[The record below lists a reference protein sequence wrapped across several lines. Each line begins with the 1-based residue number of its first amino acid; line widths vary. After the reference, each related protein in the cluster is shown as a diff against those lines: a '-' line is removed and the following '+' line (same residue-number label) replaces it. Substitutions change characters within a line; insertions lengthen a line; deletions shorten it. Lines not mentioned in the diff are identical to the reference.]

1 MEAAAENHNFA
12 TLEAIGDLL
21 RATLAAKNDAR
32 DTALRHSRTL
42 VRHCANTIR
51 AVHRGE
57 MQRARALLKT
67 AEDTATELRA
77 VVADDPDLYYA
88 GYTQDGLRELV
99 EANLLLAMVTGA
111 ELPTPDVLQVEAST
125 YLKGLAEAATELR
138 RTILDIIRED
148 HSEQAERL
156 LEIMD
161 EVYSLL
167 VTIDF
172 PDAITGGLRRSTDV
186 VRGVRERTRG
196 DLTMS
201 LRQQRL
207 QQALRRAE
215 NEGSG

>member
-1 MEAAAENHNFA
+1 MIAVSKDNNFA

-21 RATLAAKNDAR
+21 RAKLEAKNDAR
-32 DTALRHSRTL
+32 DMALRHSRSL
-42 VRHCANTIR
+42 VRKCAITIR

-57 MQRARALLKT
+57 MQTARVLLRT
-67 AEDTATELRA
+67 AEETAIELRA
-77 VVADDPDLYYA
+77 AVADHPDLYFA
-88 GYTQDGLRELV
+88 GYTQDGLREFV
-99 EANLLLAMVTGA
+99 EVNMLLAMITGD
-111 ELPTPDVLQVEAST
+111 ELPTPDALQVEAST

-138 RTILDIIRED
+138 RTILDIIRDD

-161 EVYSLL
+161 EVYGLL
-167 VTIDF
+167 TTIDF

-201 LRQQRL
+201 LRHQL
-207 QQALRRAE
+207 LEQALLRAE
-215 NEGSG
+215 KEGST